1 MMRKPC
7 ELYKSSCAVFTLG
20 EHNAENACRLH
31 GIFTKR
37 FVEVAHAK
45 QQQRIRVFHLDAV
58 VLLHER
64 GFYNRGCFFFVDST
78 HGNFVDL
85 KGIKSKTAATFL

>member
-1 MMRKPC
+1 MRETGKLDIGRCTVLP
-7 ELYKSSCAVFTLG
+7 LG
-20 EHNAENACRLH
+20 KHNAQDAGSLH
-31 GIFTKR
+31 RVFAKGLIEITDT
-37 FVEVAHAK
+37 K

-64 GFYNRGCFFFVDST
+64 GFYNGGCIFFVDGT

-85 KGIKSKTAATFL
+85 KGIKSKTAATLL